1 VNLKELRAEIIKD
14 NDDSLSNSDITT
26 WINRALDDL
35 TLVARYK
42 RKTSIPIV
50 NGVSD
55 YTMPPD
61 FLDTKLVTIN
71 GSTNLDRLPLSDFTS
86 TGYKVLGNVLSIQN
100 TPKTSGTIDL
110 IYLATLPHLSSDN
123 DVPMIPANFHDLL
136 VLYTVGKAK
145 FVDEVT
151 DLQRIALKEY
161 QQRKQDLSVFMAKL
175 ERPKMVRD
183 VYGW

>member
-1 VNLKELRAEIIKD
+1 VNLKELRNEINKD
-14 NDDSLSNSDITT
+14 VDDQLPNADITT

-35 TLVARYK
+35 TLVTRYK
-42 RKTSIPIV
+42 KKTSIPLV

-55 YTMPPD
+55 YTLPTD

-71 GSTNLDRLPLSDFTS
+71 GPTKLDRLPLDDFTS

-110 IYLATLPHLSSDN
+110 IYLATLPHLSGDN
-123 DVPMIPANFHDLL
+123 DIPMIPVNFHDLL

-151 DLQRIALKEY
+151 DMQRIALQEY
-161 QQRKQDLSVFMAKL
+161 ERRKQDLSIFMAKL